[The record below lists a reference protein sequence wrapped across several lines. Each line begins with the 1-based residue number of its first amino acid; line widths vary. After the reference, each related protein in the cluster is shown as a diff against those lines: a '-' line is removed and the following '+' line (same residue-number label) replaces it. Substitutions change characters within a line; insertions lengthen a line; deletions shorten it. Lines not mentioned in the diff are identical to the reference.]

1 MTKKLLLHKRIL
13 AAVLSS
19 GMLLLPNWSYAL
31 PQGGQVVAGTGSIG
45 TPGGNQMNITGSG
58 NVAIDWNSFNVAQGE
73 TVNFSGMQAVLN
85 YVTGNTKSEI
95 FGNISGS
102 GVHVF
107 LVWGNSKCQCW
118 PADGIDPD
126 DRQQKEL

>member
-13 AAVLSS
+13 AAVLSG

-85 YVTGNTKSEI
+85 YVTGNVTFE
-95 FGNISGS
+95 
-102 GVHVF
+102 V
-107 LVWGNSKCQCW
+107 
-118 PADGIDPD
+118 
-126 DRQQKEL
+126 